1 MVHIFYFLFASVW
14 KFYAFSWRRQP
25 SFVIAFLLPSYMKYL
40 QCSRVLNILQ
50 LQPKTRGHVKHH
62 SKASMIFI
70 CKDLRRLDI
79 EISVDSFS
87 LRSIKRRVSVF
98 SLHTHTA
105 TLRIYIRG
113 FTKFDIK
120 VLWRLQ
126 VLEYLRT
133 LSLKFQKA
141 RTKIEVVLSLP
152 CWLSQFIVVRA
163 FWNFKCKVFKHSR
176 TCSLHN
182 TLIQTWWNP

>member
-1 MVHIFYFLFASVW
+1 MVHIFYFLFASVL

-25 SFVIAFLLPSYMKYL
+25 SFVIAFLLPSYLKYL
-40 QCSRVLNILQ
+40 QCSRVLNILHVTQ
-50 LQPKTRGHVKHH
+50 LQPKTRGHVEHH
-62 SKASMIFI
+62 SKDSMIFI

-79 EISVDSFS
+79 ETSVDSFS

-113 FTKFDIK
+113 FTKFGIK

-133 LSLKFQKA
+133 LHLFQKA

-152 CWLSQFIVVRA
+152 S
-163 FWNFKCKVFKHSR
+163 
-176 TCSLHN
+176 
-182 TLIQTWWNP
+182 